1 VNLNLDFPRLSS
13 RLSRFIVAIAI
24 AGSALAGLLGG
35 WTWAAG
41 FFLGA
46 AASYLNFRNLI
57 RVVAALGT
65 PESSGRIGAFGWM
78 LFRLILLFAVAFV
91 MIKFTRIN
99 IFAAFAGLF
108 APVAAVILE
117 AILEL
122 TYAR

>member
-57 RVVAALGT
+57 RVVAVLGK

-91 MIKFTRIN
+91 MIKLTRIN